1 MLATNRYADV
11 DAQLDT
17 RLLEGF
23 PKDNDAGEFEY
34 YDDEEEEEEDGGSVE
49 PREVAAEGSVA
60 KNSVGKDNSDFGEA
74 MRSDLPAWLIYSRGM
89 ICTRRFL
96 I

>member
-1 MLATNRYADV
+1 MLATNRYANV

-23 PKDNDAGEFEY
+23 PKDNDVGDFEY
-34 YDDEEEEEEDGGSVE
+34 YDDEQEEEEGGSVE
-49 PREVAAEGSVA
+49 PREIAAEGSVA

-74 MRSDLPAWLIYSRGM
+74 MRPVWSACMGDDM
-89 ICTRRFL
+89 
-96 I
+96 

>member
-1 MLATNRYADV
+1 MLATNRYANV

-23 PKDNDAGEFEY
+23 PKDNDVGNFEY
-34 YDDEEEEEEDGGSVE
+34 YDDEKEEEEGDSVE

-74 MRSDLPAWLIYSRGM
+74 MRSDLPAWLI
-89 ICTRRFL
+89 L
-96 I
+96 VEE

>member
-23 PKDNDAGEFEY
+23 PKDNNVGDFEY
-34 YDDEEEEEEDGGSVE
+34 YDDEQEEEEGGSVE
-49 PREVAAEGSVA
+49 PREIAAEGSVA

-74 MRSDLPAWLIYSRGM
+74 MRPVWSACMGDDM
-89 ICTRRFL
+89 
-96 I
+96 